1 MNIPVKYGFIALA
14 GSLFAH
20 AATAQDI
27 SVETNKTVP
36 VRVTGSAASIVI
48 GNKNVADVAVHDE
61 HLIFITGKAF
71 GTTNLMIFDKSG
83 KQIMSSDVV
92 VTANASNLV
101 TINRSGATFTY
112 DCAPECRSVTSA
124 GDEENYF
131 GQVMSQQQSLQNM
144 NNGN

>member
-1 MNIPVKYGFIALA
+1 MNIPVKYSFIALA

-20 AATAQDI
+20 AATAQEI

-61 HLIFITGKAF
+61 HLIFITGKTF

-101 TINRSGATFTY
+101 TINRSGASYTY

-124 GDEENYF
+124 GDEETYF
-131 GQVMSQQQSLQNM
+131 ERLMTQQKNMQDM

>member
-1 MNIPVKYGFIALA
+1 
-14 GSLFAH
+14 
-20 AATAQDI
+20 
-27 SVETNKTVP
+27 
-36 VRVTGSAASIVI
+36 
-48 GNKNVADVAVHDE
+48 
-61 HLIFITGKAF
+61 
-71 GTTNLMIFDKSG
+71 MIFDKSG